1 MNVFKKQECKH
12 CKLSKAVANDAAVQF
27 NKANAE
33 LNDMKFHGALLSEEN
48 KRLNEEVKKW
58 KHWWYIE
65 KEARGRYEG
74 HLRCLIKTA
83 AAVPEPSVLNYFQNE
98 PNT

>member
-48 KRLNEEVKKW
+48 KRLNEELKKW
-58 KHWWYIE
+58 KHWWYLE
-65 KEARGRYEG
+65 K
-74 HLRCLIKTA
+74 KTVDA
-83 AAVPEPSVLNYFQNE
+83 IRALTVVKYFDQNE
-98 PNT
+98 RNT